1 MRKYI
6 SPFILLTAAVIW
18 GLAFSAQK
26 AASAVPP
33 LTLGAIRS
41 IIATLFL
48 LTLLPFSNRIC
59 RTGATPSA
67 IASLRFTGRELVGG
81 VILGAILAG
90 ASFLQQAGIAAGAD
104 ASKSSF
110 ITSLYVVLVP
120 IYALAMGKRA
130 RLNVWISVLIATVGF
145 YLMCIDGEFSVSRA
159 ELTVLL
165 CSLVFPLH
173 ILFIDYFAPDTN
185 EIRIAI
191 VQFASASV
199 FSLIPALIL
208 EFPIPLTLIGE
219 STLPLLYLGIMSS
232 GIAYTL
238 QIIGQ
243 RGADPTA
250 SALILSLESVFG
262 LIGGLLLLGEDLSAR
277 EYFGCATVFLAVIL
291 SQINFTPK
299 SNKSNKFCK
308 D

>member
-1 MRKYI
+1 MKRYL
-6 SPFILLTAAVIW
+6 SPLILLTASVIW

-48 LTLLPFSNRIC
+48 LLLLPLSNRIC
-59 RTGATPSA
+59 HTGTDLSVKCS
-67 IASLRFTGRELVGG
+67 IRFTMRELLGG
-81 VILGAILAG
+81 AILGAILAG

-120 IYALAMGKRA
+120 IYALVLRKRA
-130 RLNVWISVLIATVGF
+130 RLNVWISVAIAVVGF
-145 YLMCIDGEFSVSRA
+145 YFMCIDGDFSISSA

-173 ILFIDYFAPDTN
+173 ILFIDYFAPSTN
-185 EIRIAI
+185 GIRIAI
-191 VQFASASV
+191 VQFAAAAVISAM
-199 FSLIPALIL
+199 PALIF
-208 EFPIPLTLIGE
+208 ESPIEADVIYE
-219 STLPLLYLGIMSS
+219 SALPLLYLGVMSS

-262 LIGGLLLLGEDLSAR
+262 MLGAMVLLGEWLSTR
-277 EYFGCATVFLAVIL
+277 EYIGCATVFIAVIL
-291 SQINFTPK
+291 SQINFK
-299 SNKSNKFCK
+299 RKDGKNAEICK
-308 D
+308 